1 MLPLEMI
8 IKIGVYALMAV
19 CVAGALLSVLFRN
32 LFHAALALTGALLG
46 IAGIY
51 LALHADFL
59 AMIQILIY
67 VGAIMTLVVFAI
79 MLTENFC
86 DKNLRAH
93 SRQCWS
99 ALGGGVLLLTF
110 LVRMIQETPWPVHGQ
125 TALSAA
131 SPAVTVMVLGKE
143 LLGTYVFPFEII
155 SIVLIAALVGAIVV
169 ARKDIPS

>member
-1 MLPLEMI
+1 MPPLEII
-8 IKIGVYALMAV
+8 IKIGIYALMAV
-19 CVAGALLSVLFRN
+19 CLLGALMSVLFRN

-79 MLTENFC
+79 MLTEKID
-86 DKNLRAH
+86 DKAVRAH
-93 SRQCWS
+93 SPQGWA

-110 LVRMIQETPWPVHGQ
+110 LVRVIQTTPWPIQ
-125 TALSAA
+125 THAALSAA
-131 SPAVTVMVLGKE
+131 SPAVTVMVLGQE
-143 LLGTYVFPFEII
+143 LLGPYVFPFEII
-155 SIVLIAALVGAIVV
+155 SVVLIAALVGAIVV
-169 ARKDIPS
+169 ARKDLNP

>member
-1 MLPLEMI
+1 MLPLELI
-8 IKIGVYALMAV
+8 IKTGIYALMAV

-79 MLTENFC
+79 MLTERFA
-86 DKNLRAH
+86 DKHIHAH
-93 SRQCWS
+93 NQQGTL
-99 ALGGGVLLLTF
+99 ALAGGVLLMTF
-110 LVRMIQETPWPVHGQ
+110 LIRVIQTTPWPVQQQAAQH
-125 TALSAA
+125 AA
-131 SPAVTVMVLGKE
+131 SPAVTAMVLGKE

-169 ARKDIPS
+169 ARKDINS

>member
-1 MLPLEMI
+1 MLPLEII
-8 IKIGVYALMAV
+8 IKSGIYALMAV
-19 CVAGALLSVLFRN
+19 CLLGALLSVLFRN

-79 MLTENFC
+79 MLTERIG
-86 DKNLRAH
+86 DKTIQAH
-93 SRQCWS
+93 SRQGWS

-110 LVRMIQETPWPVHGQ
+110 LVRVIQTTPWPIHHPA
-125 TALSAA
+125 TLSA
-131 SPAVTVMVLGKE
+131 SPAVTVMDLGKA

-155 SIVLIAALVGAIVV
+155 SVVLIAALIGAIVV
-169 ARKDIPS
+169 ARKDLNP

>member
-1 MLPLEMI
+1 MLPIEII
-8 IKIGVYALMAV
+8 IKTGIYALMAV
-19 CVAGALLSVLFRN
+19 CLLGALMSVLFRN

-67 VGAIMTLVVFAI
+67 VGAIMTLVVFAT
-79 MLTENFC
+79 MLTEKIG
-86 DKNLRAH
+86 DKAIRAH
-93 SRQCWS
+93 SPQGWT

-110 LVRMIQETPWPVHGQ
+110 LVRVIQTTPWPIQ
-125 TALSAA
+125 THAGLSAA
-131 SPAVTVMVLGKE
+131 SPAVTVMVLGQE

-169 ARKDIPS
+169 ARKDLNP

>member
-1 MLPLEMI
+1 MLPLEII
-8 IKIGVYALMAV
+8 IKTGIYALMAV
-19 CVAGALLSVLFRN
+19 CLLGALMSVLFRN

-79 MLTENFC
+79 MLTEKID
-86 DKNLRAH
+86 DKAVRSH
-93 SRQCWS
+93 SPQGWT

-110 LVRMIQETPWPVHGQ
+110 LVRVIQTTPWPIQ
-125 TALSAA
+125 NQASLSAT
-131 SPAVTVMVLGKE
+131 SPVVTVMVLGQE
-143 LLGTYVFPFEII
+143 LLGTYVLPFEII
-155 SIVLIAALVGAIVV
+155 SVILIAALVGAIVV
-169 ARKDIPS
+169 ARKDLNA

>member
-1 MLPLEMI
+1 MLPLEII
-8 IKIGVYALMAV
+8 IKTGLYALMAV
-19 CVAGALLSVLFRN
+19 CIAGALLSVLFKN

-79 MLTENFC
+79 MLTERWT
-86 DKNLRAH
+86 DQSVPAH
-93 SRQCWS
+93 SPHGWF
-99 ALGGGVLLLTF
+99 AAGGGVLLLTF
-110 LVRMIQETPWPVHGQ
+110 LIRVIQTTPWPVEHQ
-125 TALSAA
+125 AALTAG
-131 SPAVTVMVLGKE
+131 SPAVTVMTLGKA
-143 LLGTYVFPFEII
+143 LLGPYVFPFEVI

-169 ARKDIPS
+169 ARKDLNS

>member
-1 MLPLEMI
+1 MLPLEII
-8 IKIGVYALMAV
+8 IKTGIYALMAV
-19 CVAGALLSVLFRN
+19 CLLGALLSVLFRN

-79 MLTENFC
+79 MLTEKIG
-86 DKNLRAH
+86 DKAIRSH
-93 SRQCWS
+93 SPQGWL

-110 LVRMIQETPWPVHGQ
+110 LVKVIQTTPWPLLR
-125 TALSAA
+125 TAAPMVS
-131 SPAVTVMVLGKE
+131 VMDLGKA

-155 SIVLIAALVGAIVV
+155 SVVLIAALIGAIVV
-169 ARKDIPS
+169 ARKDLNS

>member
-1 MLPLEMI
+1 MLPLEII
-8 IKIGVYALMAV
+8 IKSGIYALMAFCLV
-19 CVAGALLSVLFRN
+19 GALLSVLFRN
-32 LFHAALALTGALLG
+32 LFHAALSLTGALLG

-79 MLTENFC
+79 MLTERIS
-86 DKNLRAH
+86 DKTIHAH
-93 SRQCWS
+93 SPQGWS
-99 ALGGGVLLLTF
+99 ALVTGVLLLTF
-110 LVRMIQETPWPVHGQ
+110 LVRVIQTTPWPIHNH
-125 TALSAA
+125 TALAA
-131 SPAVTVMVLGKE
+131 SPAVTVMVLGKA

-169 ARKDIPS
+169 ARKDLNS